1 MHAVVRSYSGAG
13 ASPLFELLEE
23 RKDEVESIIRGVTG
37 FVSYTLIRTADGGA
51 TVTVCQDKAGTD
63 ESSRVARE
71 WIQENASDIGA
82 PAPTVLEGAAVL
94 HLT

>member
-82 PAPTVLEGAAVL
+82 PAPTVSEGAAVL

>member
-23 RKDEVESIIRGVTG
+23 RKNEVESIIRGIAG
-37 FVSYTLIRTADGGA
+37 FVSYTLIRTGDGGA

-71 WIQENASDIGA
+71 WIQENAGDIGA
-82 PAPTVLEGAAVL
+82 PAPSVSEGAVVL